1 MAVIFSPTTGTWVDP
16 ATGQV
21 YHDAQASVP
30 VTDVGLTD
38 QARRSLGI
46 SNQLFASLAQYGQ
59 QYQQAQQGQNA
70 VGAYLQ
76 RVINGSAPSVAGTQL
91 QTGLD
96 TIKSG
101 VQSQASGAVGP
112 NQPLANYGA
121 IQAYGDAA
129 AKANA
134 AAATER
140 AEEQGQAVSALGAL
154 RAGQAGQALQGAGQ
168 SIQGGNQAAGIAAT
182 TQGNQ
187 AQLDQQ
193 NRQAWLSFIGN
204 MAGSAGAAGVKLAT
218 A

>member
-1 MAVIFSPTTGTWVDP
+1 MALVFSPTTGVYVDP
-16 ATGQV
+16 STGQV
-21 YHDAQASVP
+21 FHDAAGTVP
-30 VTDVGLTD
+30 STDPGLTD

-59 QYQQAQQGQNA
+59 QYQQAQNGQNA

-76 RVINGSAPSVAGTQL
+76 RIISGAAPSVAGTQL
-91 QTGLD
+91 QQGLD

-101 VQSQASGAVGP
+101 VQSQASGATGV

-140 AEEQGQAVSALGAL
+140 AQEQGQAVSQLGAL

-193 NRQAWLSFIGN
+193 NKMAWLSFIGN
-204 MAGSAGAAGVKLAT
+204 LANGAGAAGIKA
-218 A
+218 AAG